1 MKHLSKVTILAV
13 TAVLLLSMGVLAW
26 NDGTYSGEAMG
37 HNGPVKVEV
46 SVVDGLIT
54 DIAITEHQETPYL
67 SDAGFEVINDIIAQ
81 QSLEVDAI
89 SGATV
94 TSEAV
99 IVAVQN
105 ALGLTDG
112 IYVGEGEG
120 FGGPIAL
127 QVEVKDGQIVE
138 ITIVSHSETPY
149 LSDIAFEEVPAAI
162 IATQSTEVDAVS
174 GATASSLGI
183 MAAVENA
190 LGM

>member
-1 MKHLSKVTILAV
+1 MKQLSKITILIVA
-13 TAVLLLSMGVLAW
+13 TVLLLSMGVLAW
-26 NDGTYSGEAMG
+26 NDGIYSGEAQG
-37 HNGPVKVEV
+37 HNGPIKVEV
-46 SVVDGLIT
+46 TIVDGLINN
-54 DIAITEHQETPYL
+54 IAILEHQETPYL
-67 SDAGFEVINDIIAQ
+67 SDAGFEVVNDIIAK

-99 IVAVQN
+99 VVAVQN

-112 IYVGEGEG
+112 VYAGEGNG

-127 QVEVKDGQIVE
+127 EVEVKDGQIAE

-149 LSDIAFEEVPAAI
+149 LSDAAFEAVPASI

-183 MAAVENA
+183 IAAVENA